1 MRLLRM
7 AAVACGALALVGMTA
22 LTAPGAMAA
31 TRDCH
36 CTPVTSITP
45 PPATDGPFN
54 VTEGPGGTW
63 YAEGDTIVRV
73 RPNGVQD
80 QFALPNPDTAD
91 AGWLAWSGGSRVWF
105 ADRGGRIGSID
116 AHGTVVEYPVPPD
129 ADGNA
134 GPNGLVIDG
143 NTVWFTD
150 PPSNRIGRL
159 DIHSGHITMYAVP
172 TADSWPL
179 GITLGPDHALWFTE
193 RNAGQL
199 GRITVHGAFKEWA
212 LDPDSFPNRIT
223 VGSDGAIWFTEL
235 HTSMIGRMSM
245 SWHLTETPID
255 GGPVGIT
262 RAPDGHLYVALYA
275 SSQLA
280 RLDWSGHVTKTW
292 DVPGALL
299 VAASQGALWLTSPF
313 TNSVT
318 EVDVY
323 CDN

>member
-1 MRLLRM
+1 
-7 AAVACGALALVGMTA
+7 
-22 LTAPGAMAA
+22 
-31 TRDCH
+31 
-36 CTPVTSITP
+36 
-45 PPATDGPFN
+45 
-54 VTEGPGGTW
+54 
-63 YAEGDTIVRV
+63 
-73 RPNGVQD
+73 
-80 QFALPNPDTAD
+80 
-91 AGWLAWSGGSRVWF
+91 
-105 ADRGGRIGSID
+105 
-116 AHGTVVEYPVPPD
+116 
-129 ADGNA
+129 
-134 GPNGLVIDG
+134 
-143 NTVWFTD
+143 
-150 PPSNRIGRL
+150 
-159 DIHSGHITMYAVP
+159 MYAVP

-199 GRITVHGAFKEWA
+199 GRMTVHGAFKEWA